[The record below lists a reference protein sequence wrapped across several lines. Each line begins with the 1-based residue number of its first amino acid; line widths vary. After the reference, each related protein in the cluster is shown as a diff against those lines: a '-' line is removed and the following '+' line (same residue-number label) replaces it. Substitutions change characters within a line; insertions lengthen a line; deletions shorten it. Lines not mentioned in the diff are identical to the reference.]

1 MAQTSTLF
9 RFQIELSDIDRGR
22 YETLDFRTAMHP
34 SESGP
39 YLLTRVI
46 AYALNYDEGLEF
58 SPQGLGDPDVPA
70 LRLLSPS
77 GNFELWIDIG
87 NPSAKRM
94 NKASKTAKVVKIYTY
109 KDPKVLLN
117 DLNTEGVHKSSQIQ
131 IFSIKADFLEKL
143 TLALKRDNKWSF
155 VIQDNQLTVHFLN
168 QTESVEIMNWKL
180 QP

>member
-34 SESGP
+34 SETGA

-46 AYALNYDEGLEF
+46 AYALNCDEGLEF

-70 LRLLSPS
+70 LRLMSS
-77 GNFELWIDIG
+77 NGNFELWIDIG

-94 NKASKTAKVVKIYTY
+94 NKASKTAKVVKVYTY
-109 KDPKVLLN
+109 KDPKVLLHE
-117 DLNTEGVHKSSQIQ
+117 LNTEGVHKSSALQ
-131 IFSIKADFLEKL
+131 IFSIRPDFLEKL
-143 TLALKRDNKWSF
+143 SLSLKRDNKWSF
-155 VIQDNQLTVHFLN
+155 VVQDHNLTVHFLN
-168 QTESVEIMNWKL
+168 QTESVEILNWKL

>member
-34 SESGP
+34 SETAA

-46 AYALNYDEGLEF
+46 AYAKNCDEGLEF

-70 LRLLSPS
+70 LRRISLS
-77 GNFELWIDIG
+77 GNFDLWIDIG

-94 NKASKTAKVVKIYTY
+94 NKALKTAKAVKVYTY
-109 KDPKVLLN
+109 KDPQVLVNELKS
-117 DLNTEGVHKSSQIQ
+117 EGVHKVEELE
-131 IFSIKADFLEKL
+131 IFSIRADFLEKL
-143 TLALKRDNKWSF
+143 SQFLQRDNKWSF
-155 VIQDNQLTVHFLN
+155 VFQDELLTVHYLN
-168 QTESVEIMNWKL
+168 QSEAVEILSWTAG
-180 QP
+180 

>member
-34 SESGP
+34 SENGA

-46 AYALNYDEGLEF
+46 AYALNCDQGLEF

-70 LRLLSPS
+70 LRLMSPN

-87 NPSAKRM
+87 NPSSKRM
-94 NKASKTAKVVKIYTY
+94 NKATKTAKVVKVYTY
-109 KDPKVLLN
+109 KDPKALLS
-117 DLNTEGVHKSSQIQ
+117 DLNAESVHKGSQIE
-131 IFSIKADFLEKL
+131 IYSLRADFLEKL
-143 TLALKRDNKWSF
+143 SLGLQRDNKWSF
-155 VIQDNQLTVHFLN
+155 VLQDQILTVHFLK
-168 QTESVEIMNWKL
+168 QTESVEVLPWKL
-180 QP
+180 NS